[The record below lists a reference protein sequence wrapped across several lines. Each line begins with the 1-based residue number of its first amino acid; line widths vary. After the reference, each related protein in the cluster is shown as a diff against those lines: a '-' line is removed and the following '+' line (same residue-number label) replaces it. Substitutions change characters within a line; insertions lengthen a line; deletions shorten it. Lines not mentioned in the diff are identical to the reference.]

1 MLFMTQFSSFSFPF
15 LLFPCVNS
23 WQQWLFIMTEA
34 AFAES
39 AEYALHDFAKD
50 IKYQYY
56 DYNFSHILFYI

>member
-1 MLFMTQFSSFSFPF
+1 
-15 LLFPCVNS
+15 
-23 WQQWLFIMTEA
+23 MTEA

-56 DYNFSHILFYI
+56 DYNFSHILFIFSVTNFQ